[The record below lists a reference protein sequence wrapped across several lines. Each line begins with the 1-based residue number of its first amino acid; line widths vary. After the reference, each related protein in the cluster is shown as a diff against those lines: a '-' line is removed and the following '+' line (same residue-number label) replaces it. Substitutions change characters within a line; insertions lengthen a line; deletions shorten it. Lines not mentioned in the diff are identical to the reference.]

1 MLPMSRDFQWSTA
14 FHWGPPAVAGVP
26 QIPFT
31 MTRNSTV
38 PGRTWSINGY
48 ETKFILQSFPS
59 LFTHKMSTIFKHRTS
74 KHLVQKTTTRL
85 FKEWVSMQSRT
96 RLQRRHFACGLP
108 TLYVFAYHRMSTS
121 VDPTDAF
128 SSIGASVS
136 IASSKTLAFRSFS
149 PCL

>member
-48 ETKFILQSFPS
+48 ETKFILQA
-59 LFTHKMSTIFKHRTS
+59 S
-74 KHLVQKTTTRL
+74 KFSVAFHPQNVYNFQAPNQQAFGSKDNDAPFQGMGLNAVKNASAKKTFCMWATNFVCLRL
-85 FKEWVSMQSRT
+85 PQNVYLS
-96 RLQRRHFACGLP
+96 
-108 TLYVFAYHRMSTS
+108 
-121 VDPTDAF
+121 
-128 SSIGASVS
+128 
-136 IASSKTLAFRSFS
+136 
-149 PCL
+149 